1 MLMSALQYKTTVYIV
16 STSVDTGDATYL
28 DNYLVLCQP
37 VFFLKFLFVVLLYI
51 GGHCLPSTPVIIIT
65 AIADSLQENSL
76 FCL

>member
-37 VFFLKFLFVVLLYI
+37 VFFKVFICCFVVYWWALSAL
-51 GGHCLPSTPVIIIT
+51 HPS
-65 AIADSLQENSL
+65 NNNYRN
-76 FCL
+76 C